1 MARREIHMSKVLV
14 LYYSAFGYVTVVANA
29 IAEGARAAGAEV
41 DIRRVPEIARAAG
54 AQGAYFNAVQEVP
67 VAAVE
72 DLANYDAIIVGSP
85 TRYGRLSAPVAAFL
99 EQASGLVSLG
109 LLNGKVGGAFASP
122 TSPNGGHE
130 AASMSIITNLLHFG
144 MIVVGPPY
152 SATTMTDGTG
162 QRHPSAL
169 DLEGAR
175 QQGRLIAQTAERLS
189 GRGESGTAALEPSAT
204 PEQAST

>member
-189 GRGESGTAALEPSAT
+189 GRGESGTAAFEPSAALEAAAT
-204 PEQAST
+204 

>member
-1 MARREIHMSKVLV
+1 MSKVLV
-14 LYYSAFGYVTVVANA
+14 LYYSAFGYVAVVANA
-29 IAEGARAAGAEV
+29 IAEGARSAGAEV
-41 DIRRVPEIARAAG
+41 DIRRVPEIARAGSAP
-54 AQGAYFNAVQEVP
+54 AAYFNAVQEVP
-67 VAAVE
+67 VAEVE

-109 LLNGKVGGAFASP
+109 LLNGKVGGAFTSP

-152 SATTMTDGTG
+152 SATTIADATG
-162 QRHPSAL
+162 QRHPSVL

-175 QQGRLIAQTAERLS
+175 QQGRLIAQTAEKLS
-189 GRGESGTAALEPSAT
+189 GPGALGTADLKRSAVLEAAT
-204 PEQAST
+204 T

>member
-1 MARREIHMSKVLV
+1 MTKVLV
-14 LYYSAFGYVTVVANA
+14 LYYSAFGYVAVVANA

-41 DIRRVPEIARAAG
+41 DIRRVPEIAHAAA